1 MRAVTK
7 IFGVYCFYI
16 YLFGVYCGK
25 EGKKGREREQDRESP
40 KSATKE
46 EKGDS
51 QRKKKPKGEIFR
63 VMRDNP
69 SFLSFLSF
77 SVIDQDC
84 FFQILFPAP

>member
-46 EKGDS
+46 EKGIVRERRN
-51 QRKKKPKGEIFR
+51 QKEKYLG
-63 VMRDNP
+63 
-69 SFLSFLSF
+69 
-77 SVIDQDC
+77 
-84 FFQILFPAP
+84 